1 VIYVHPVLG
10 AVSVALLIWIG
21 LQGLRGRHPRGYAAS
36 ARRRH
41 ERWVPWIYAG
51 ICLSLV
57 TGMASTA
64 WLRTDLGFASSPHFW
79 LGCVTVLVLGLN
91 AALWKL
97 RDVARAARLHR
108 WLGIGAL
115 MLAALQAALGLGLL
129 P

>member
-10 AVSVALLIWIG
+10 AVSVGLLIWIG
-21 LQGLRGRHPRGYAAS
+21 LQGLRGRHPKGYAGP

-41 ERWVPWIYAG
+41 ATWVPWIYGG

-64 WLRTDLGFASSPHFW
+64 WLREDLGFAASRHFW
-79 LGCVTVLVLGLN
+79 LGWATALALGMN
-91 AALWKL
+91 AALWWMKNL
-97 RDVARAARLHR
+97 ERAARLHR

-115 MLAALQAALGLGLL
+115 ILAAIQAALGLGLL